1 MKINTSTS
9 TKSVNKN
16 KDTGKSKRINAGDFA
31 TVMSSGSENDTS
43 PIENISTDGS
53 SIENIATTTPLNSLN
68 SLLAIQ
74 SIDDATTSNIAKN
87 NMAKSWGND
96 LLDIL
101 DNIRT
106 GFLLGT
112 IPASQLQ
119 NLSNLLAKQKKNAT
133 DPKLIN
139 ILNEIEMRSLVELTK
154 LQYNIR

>member
-1 MKINTSTS
+1 MKINTSRS

-16 KDTGKSKRINAGDFA
+16 KDTGKSKRTNTADFA
-31 TVMSSGSENDTS
+31 TVMSSGGKNDTS
-43 PIENISTDGS
+43 SIENTSTEVS
-53 SIENIATTTPLNSLN
+53 SIENIAATTMLSSLD

-74 SIDDATTSNIAKN
+74 AVDDATTSNILKN
-87 NMAKSWGND
+87 NMAKSGGND

-119 NLSNLLAKQKKNAT
+119 NLSNLLAKLKKNAT

-154 LQYNIR
+154 LQYKIR